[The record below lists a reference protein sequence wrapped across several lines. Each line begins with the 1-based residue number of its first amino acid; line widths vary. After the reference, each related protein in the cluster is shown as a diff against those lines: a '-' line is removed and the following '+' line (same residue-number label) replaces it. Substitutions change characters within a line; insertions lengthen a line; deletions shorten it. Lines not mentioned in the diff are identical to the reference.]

1 MKNEKKV
8 IGPPLSDDWDNAK
21 VFVRFLKFFYDIT
34 LKFSASLHVTSN
46 VYYHD
51 VCSIH
56 MQLIELSK
64 NKDTLL
70 SNMAIRMKRKF
81 EKYWT
86 NVDNLN
92 IMMFIAFVLDPRYK
106 MEYLKYLFGM
116 VYDVATATKLSK
128 KVDDILQRLLNFY
141 SMG

>member
-1 MKNEKKV
+1 
-8 IGPPLSDDWDNAK
+8 
-21 VFVRFLKFFYDIT
+21 
-34 LKFSASLHVTSN
+34 
-46 VYYHD
+46 
-51 VCSIH
+51 
-56 MQLIELSK
+56 MQLVELTK

-70 SNMAIRMKRKF
+70 SNMAIGMKRKF
-81 EKYWT
+81 EKYWA

-128 KVDDILQRLLNFY
+128 KVNDTL
-141 SMG
+141 